1 VSPQNKAQIR
11 KAAAREKAKSLLAS
25 VAAGDLETYVGYRQ
39 LYGIWT
45 SSNAAVPELG
55 PLFRIPGVEP
65 DGMLNVSD
73 DFRAKVVAIA
83 REVLTSF
90 ED

>member
-1 VSPQNKAQIR
+1 MSPRSKAQIR
-11 KAAAREKAKSLLAS
+11 KEAAREKAKALLVSIAS
-25 VAAGDLETYVGYRQ
+25 GDLKTYVGYRQ

-45 SSNAAVPELG
+45 SSNAAVPELR

-73 DFRAKVVAIA
+73 DFRTKVVAIA
-83 REVLTSF
+83 REVLISF